1 MCRHRG
7 RTAKAELD
15 LLQGQTQPDLLDQTF
30 QIAARGFRF
39 QAGAAGFLQFA
50 LKGFQVHVVAPVR
63 CGGKLTESFCSANV
77 LGEGNSVGY
86 AATTGRGSGMVQRVA
101 TVAFEGIEARAV
113 DVQVQ
118 VAPGLP
124 AFNVV
129 GLPDKAVSEARERVR
144 SALIASGLALPARRI
159 TVNMAP
165 ADLPKEGSHYDLP
178 IALGLMAAIGA
189 IPADAL
195 SGFTVLGELGL
206 DGSLAPVAG
215 VLPAAI
221 GANARGEGL
230 ICPAGC
236 GAEAAWASP
245 EMEIIAASSLIQLA
259 NHFRGTQ
266 VLSRPQPKIREV
278 EATPLDLAD
287 IKGQESAKRALEVAA
302 AGGHNLL
309 MVGPPGAGKSML
321 AARLPS
327 ILPPLTPAELLDVS
341 MVASVAGEISGG
353 ALTSRRPFR
362 SPHHSASMPALV
374 GGGLRARPGEVSLA
388 HHGVLFLDELPEF
401 QAQALDSLRQPLETG
416 EVSIARAN
424 HRITYPARF
433 MLVAAMNPCRC
444 GRASDPG
451 FMCRRGANPRCIA
464 EYQTKLSGPLLDRI
478 DLHIEVPAVTAADL
492 ILPPP
497 AEGSRDV
504 AQRVARAR
512 DLQAERYAALGLTD
526 IRTNA
531 QANGPILEDVAK
543 PDKSGLV
550 LLRDA
555 ADAMRLS
562 ARGYHR
568 VLRVAR
574 TLADLDGA
582 ERVGRIHLA
591 EALSYRVLADDVRRA
606 A

>member
-1 MCRHRG
+1 
-7 RTAKAELD
+7 
-15 LLQGQTQPDLLDQTF
+15 
-30 QIAARGFRF
+30 
-39 QAGAAGFLQFA
+39 
-50 LKGFQVHVVAPVR
+50 
-63 CGGKLTESFCSANV
+63 
-77 LGEGNSVGY
+77 
-86 AATTGRGSGMVQRVA
+86 MVQRVS

-124 AFNVV
+124 AFHVV
-129 GLPDKAVSEARERVR
+129 GLADKAVSEARERVR
-144 SALIASGLALPARRI
+144 SALVASGLALPSRRI
-159 TVNMAP
+159 TVNLAP
-165 ADLPKEGSHYDLP
+165 ADMPKEGSHYDLP

-189 IPADAL
+189 IPHDAL

-206 DGSLAPVAG
+206 DGSIAAVAG

-230 ICPAGC
+230 ICPAAC

-245 EMEIIAASSLIQLA
+245 DLEIVAAASLIQLA
-259 NHFRGTQ
+259 NHFKGTQ
-266 VLSRPQPKIREV
+266 VLSRPTPKIREQ
-278 EATPLDLAD
+278 EELPLDLAD

-327 ILPPLTPAELLDVS
+327 ILPPLTPAELLEVS
-341 MVASVAGEISGG
+341 MVASVAGEIAEG
-353 ALTSRRPFR
+353 ALTNRRPFR
-362 SPHHSASMPALV
+362 APHHSASMAALV
-374 GGGLRARPGEVSLA
+374 GGGLRAKPGEISLA
-388 HHGVLFLDELPEF
+388 HQGVLFLDELPEF
-401 QAQALDSLRQPLETG
+401 QAQVLDSLRQPLETG
-416 EVSIARAN
+416 EVAISRAN
-424 HRITYPARF
+424 HRVTYPARF

-444 GRASDPG
+444 GRANDPG
-451 FMCRRGANPRCIA
+451 FSCKRGQNIRCA
-464 EYQTKLSGPLLDRI
+464 ADYQGRLSGPLLDRI

-497 AEGSRDV
+497 TEGSRDV
-504 AQRVARAR
+504 AARVARAR
-512 DLQAERYAALGLTD
+512 MMQAQRYAALSLSGV
-526 IRTNA
+526 RTNA
-531 QANGPILEDVAK
+531 DANGPVLEEVARL
-543 PDKSGLV
+543 DAAGMT
-550 LLRDA
+550 LLKDA

-582 ERVGRIHLA
+582 DKVGRLHLA
-591 EALSYRVLADDVRRA
+591 EALSYRAMADEIRRA

>member
-1 MCRHRG
+1 
-7 RTAKAELD
+7 
-15 LLQGQTQPDLLDQTF
+15 
-30 QIAARGFRF
+30 
-39 QAGAAGFLQFA
+39 
-50 LKGFQVHVVAPVR
+50 
-63 CGGKLTESFCSANV
+63 
-77 LGEGNSVGY
+77 
-86 AATTGRGSGMVQRVA
+86 MVQRVS

-124 AFNVV
+124 AFHVV
-129 GLPDKAVSEARERVR
+129 GLADKAVSEARERVR
-144 SALIASGLALPARRI
+144 SALVASGLALPSRRI
-159 TVNMAP
+159 TVNLAP
-165 ADLPKEGSHYDLP
+165 ADMPKEGSHYDLP

-189 IPADAL
+189 IPHDAL
-195 SGFTVLGELGL
+195 AGFSVLGELGL
-206 DGSLAPVAG
+206 DGSIAAVAG

-230 ICPAGC
+230 ICPAAC

-245 EMEIIAASSLIQLA
+245 ELQIVAASSLIQLA
-259 NHFRGTQ
+259 NHFKGTQ
-266 VLSRPQPKIREV
+266 VLARPAPKIRAPE
-278 EATPLDLAD
+278 ELPLDLAD

-309 MVGPPGAGKSML
+309 LVGPPGAGKSML

-327 ILPPLTPAELLDVS
+327 ILPPLTPAELLEVS
-341 MVASVAGEISGG
+341 MVASVAGEIAEG
-353 ALTSRRPFR
+353 ALTNRRPFR
-362 SPHHSASMPALV
+362 APHHSASMAALV
-374 GGGLRARPGEVSLA
+374 GGGLRAKPGEISLA
-388 HHGVLFLDELPEF
+388 HQGVLFLDELPEF
-401 QAQALDSLRQPLETG
+401 QPQVLDSLRQPLETG
-416 EVSIARAN
+416 EVAISRAN
-424 HRITYPARF
+424 HRVTYPARF

-444 GRASDPG
+444 GRANDAG
-451 FMCRRGANPRCIA
+451 FSCKRGPNSRCAA
-464 EYQTKLSGPLLDRI
+464 EYQGRLSGPLLDRI

-504 AQRVARAR
+504 ALRVAAARAM
-512 DLQAERYAALGLTD
+512 QAQRYAALGLPGV
-526 IRTNA
+526 RSNA
-531 QANGPILEDVAK
+531 EVNGPVLEEVAR
-543 PDKSGLV
+543 PDAAGMT

-582 ERVGRIHLA
+582 DKVGRLHLA
-591 EALSYRVLADDVRRA
+591 EALSYRAMADEIRRA

>member
-1 MCRHRG
+1 
-7 RTAKAELD
+7 
-15 LLQGQTQPDLLDQTF
+15 
-30 QIAARGFRF
+30 
-39 QAGAAGFLQFA
+39 
-50 LKGFQVHVVAPVR
+50 
-63 CGGKLTESFCSANV
+63 
-77 LGEGNSVGY
+77 
-86 AATTGRGSGMVQRVA
+86 MVQRVS

-124 AFNVV
+124 AFNIV
-129 GLPDKAVSEARERVR
+129 GLPDKAVSEAKERVR
-144 SALIASGLALPARRI
+144 AALIASGLALPARRI
-159 TVNMAP
+159 TINLAP

-189 IPADAL
+189 IPQDAIA
-195 SGFTVLGELGL
+195 GFTVLGELGL
-206 DGSLAPVAG
+206 DGGIAAVAG

-221 GANARGEGL
+221 GANARGQGL
-230 ICPAGC
+230 ICPDRC
-236 GAEAAWASP
+236 GPEAAWASP
-245 EMEIIAASSLIQLA
+245 EIEIVAAASLIQLA
-259 NHFRGTQ
+259 NHFKGTQ
-266 VLSRPQPKIREV
+266 VLSRPQPKIREIDGV
-278 EATPLDLAD
+278 PLDLAD

-309 MVGPPGAGKSML
+309 MIGPPGAGKSML
-321 AARLPS
+321 ASRLPS
-327 ILPPLTPAELLDVS
+327 ILPPLTPAELLEVS
-341 MVASVAGEISGG
+341 MIASVAGEIEGG
-353 ALTSRRPFR
+353 ALTNKRPFR

-374 GGGLRARPGEVSLA
+374 GGGLRARPGEISLS

-401 QAQALDSLRQPLETG
+401 APQVLDSLRQPLETG
-416 EVSIARAN
+416 EVAIARAN

-451 FMCRRGANPRCIA
+451 FACKRGPNARCAA
-464 EYQTKLSGPLLDRI
+464 EYQARLSGPLLDRI
-478 DLHIEVPAVTAADL
+478 DLHIEVPPVTAADL

-497 AEGSRDV
+497 SEGSREV
-504 AQRVARAR
+504 ASRVARAR
-512 DLQAERYAALGLTD
+512 DTQAERYAALGAPNLH
-526 IRTNA
+526 TNA
-531 QANGPILEDVAK
+531 QASGPLLEDVARA
-543 PDKSGLV
+543 DGAGMT

-555 ADAMRLS
+555 ADAMHLS

-582 ERVGRIHLA
+582 ERVGRVHLA
-591 EALSYRVLADDVRRA
+591 EALSYRALADEVRRA